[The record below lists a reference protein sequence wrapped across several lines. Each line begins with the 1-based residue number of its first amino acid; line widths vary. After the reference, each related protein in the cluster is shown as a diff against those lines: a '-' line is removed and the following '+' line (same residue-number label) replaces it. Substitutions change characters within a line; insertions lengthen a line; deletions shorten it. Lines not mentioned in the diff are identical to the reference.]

1 MQSEDRLV
9 LQSEDKLVLQSED
22 KLVMQSED
30 KLVLQSED
38 REAEHVH
45 LPFSEVE
52 SLRQFSFSPD

>member
-1 MQSEDRLV
+1 MVECGAQGHLLLLFTSDKDSHQLV
-9 LQSEDKLVLQSED
+9 LQIEDKLF
-22 KLVMQSED
+22 M
-30 KLVLQSED
+30 QSED